1 MEMVKRILAGLGIAL
16 ITTGAWAQ
24 CSTHTIWSNG
34 RSVTCTTCCYFG
46 NCTTNCF

>member
-1 MEMVKRILAGLGIAL
+1 MLKRIFAGLGIAL

-34 RSVTCTTCCYFG
+34 RSVTCTTCCYYG